1 MEIKSSG
8 KKESII
14 LVSPEDYE
22 ELSKFK
28 WFINNG
34 GYAHG
39 NCDGKMY
46 KMHRF
51 IMKPSDNYVVDHIN
65 GNKLDNR
72 KINLRITSTQK
83 NNENKRKIQS
93 KLPSSDYLG
102 VCKIK
107 NNNKYHAVCKYDGK
121 TYNLGNYNDEKTAAE
136 MRDTYIVQN
145 KLDHMTL
152 NFPDKKEKYL
162 KSDVIKPSKKQE
174 NKCGYYGIT
183 YNKKNNKYTTKIKI
197 NKKTIHIAT
206 SNTMIEAAKAYDK
219 YIVDNNIPRKELNFV
234 EDHPNYN
241 PNCVIKTNCIE
252 INDKSVDI
260 GNDVIIDKE
269 NYDKIKYHTVCTGS
283 RYPKILINNKTIILS
298 RYILNVYK
306 GSSKIF
312 VDHIDGNPK
321 NNSAVNLRLSDCK
334 KNAQNK
340 LKTKNK
346 LSSSNFVG
354 IDKHKGIYHC
364 GITKNGKTLFN
375 AYNKDENVVTR
386 LRDMYII
393 KYLKDDHY
401 KLNLEWTEHD
411 KKKWE
416 YTLDDYLAENHTKN
430 IKSFDE
436 HYNDLKEWVEKYNK
450 IPSKKPVTDVLERKL
465 GDWCQRKRN
474 QHKNGTI
481 ADNEKNLLEQ
491 ISFWYWNKNDDNSC
505 HNIFFNARL
514 NELKNWV
521 GEHNKLPR
529 IKTTD
534 LIEKKLGGWCSG
546 QRKQKQINKLSE
558 SEIDKLEQVPHWYWS
573 RF

>member
-197 NKKTIHIAT
+197 NKK
-206 SNTMIEAAKAYDK
+206 SKFYKNSK
-219 YIVDNNIPRKELNFV
+219 LL
-234 EDHPNYN
+234 
-241 PNCVIKTNCIE
+241 
-252 INDKSVDI
+252 
-260 GNDVIIDKE
+260 
-269 NYDKIKYHTVCTGS
+269 
-283 RYPKILINNKTIILS
+283 IL
-298 RYILNVYK
+298 
-306 GSSKIF
+306 
-312 VDHIDGNPK
+312 
-321 NNSAVNLRLSDCK
+321 
-334 KNAQNK
+334 
-340 LKTKNK
+340 
-346 LSSSNFVG
+346 
-354 IDKHKGIYHC
+354 
-364 GITKNGKTLFN
+364 
-375 AYNKDENVVTR
+375 
-386 LRDMYII
+386 
-393 KYLKDDHY
+393 
-401 KLNLEWTEHD
+401 
-411 KKKWE
+411 
-416 YTLDDYLAENHTKN
+416 
-430 IKSFDE
+430 
-436 HYNDLKEWVEKYNK
+436 
-450 IPSKKPVTDVLERKL
+450 
-465 GDWCQRKRN
+465 
-474 QHKNGTI
+474 
-481 ADNEKNLLEQ
+481 KNLLK
-491 ISFWYWNKNDDNSC
+491 I
-505 HNIFFNARL
+505 
-514 NELKNWV
+514 
-521 GEHNKLPR
+521 R
-529 IKTTD
+529 I
-534 LIEKKLGGWCSG
+534 
-546 QRKQKQINKLSE
+546 
-558 SEIDKLEQVPHWYWS
+558 Y
-573 RF
+573 